1 MDDEADS
8 SAAERAFEALRAEVA
23 ALRQAVTGQ
32 TAPDYALTL
41 GAIVKEL
48 QAVGARLAAIEA
60 HPALAM
66 TPEGYAA
73 RLSAAEE
80 RGRQAGSKEL
90 WDARGQLDTTTHR
103 LEALVGVARARV
115 EQRQWIGVALA
126 CGFMLGVG
134 LVYILPSVLPW
145 GAGDWLTASL
155 IGGGPWRAGETLMER
170 ASPATFGRMVRLY
183 NACGQRSVVACEA
196 ALTARGAGA
205 PGRAAPTRHPG
216 GKASSGN

>member
-1 MDDEADS
+1 MDVEADS

-23 ALRQAVTGQ
+23 ALRQAVAGQ

-41 GAIVKEL
+41 GAIAKEL
-48 QAVGARLAAIEA
+48 QAVGARLATIEA

-73 RLSAAEE
+73 RLRAAEE
-80 RGRQAGSKEL
+80 RGRQAGGKEL
-90 WDARGQLDTTTHR
+90 RDARGQLDTTTHR
-103 LEALVGVARARV
+103 LEALVGVAQTRV
-115 EQRQWIGVALA
+115 AQRQWIGAALAAGIMLRVALWY
-126 CGFMLGVG
+126 L
-134 LVYILPSVLPW
+134 LPSVLPW
-145 GAGDWLTASL
+145 GAGDRLAASL
-155 IGGGPWRAGETLMER
+155 IGGGPWRAGETLMQR